1 MLLFSNYKERVRKAI
16 CQLRNTFAHNFGL
29 ATERKLGQH
38 FHFALSFNPS
48 AQLVEFPAQEWDND
62 FSGKSDE
69 NCTVIGLVALCNMVE
84 QTVKNVF
91 AAHKAKKLKFNCG
104 DTEILTRFSLCM
116 EG

>member
-1 MLLFSNYKERVRKAI
+1 M
-16 CQLRNTFAHNFGL
+16 RNTFAHNFGL

>member
-1 MLLFSNYKERVRKAI
+1 MSR
-16 CQLRNTFAHNFGL
+16 Q
-29 ATERKLGQH
+29 Q
-38 FHFALSFNPS
+38 FHFALSLNAS
-48 AQLVEFPAQEWDND
+48 VQLVEFPVQD

-69 NCTVIGLVALCNMVE
+69 NCTVIGLVALCNIVE